1 MTREEIKEMLPI
13 MQAFA
18 EGKTIECSLNDEP
31 WTETNNLLFCYN
43 SKYRIKS
50 DSIEPKYRPF
60 DNQEECWN
68 EMQKHQPFGWIKNDA
83 GNVFNILAMFN
94 NNTVKL
100 NDCYNSYSELFKE
113 CKFIDNSLFG
123 IKVE

>member
-68 EMQKHQPFGWIKNDA
+68 EMQKHQPFGWIKNDV
-83 GNVFNILAMFN
+83 GNIFNILAMFN

-100 NDCYNSYSELFKE
+100 NDYYNSYSELFKE